1 MIRPSHH
8 IFTAQQGNEETMKIL
23 GLNSTVT
30 VNGVSA
36 KVTGIQSKTITLTG
50 SKDTL
55 NLSLRKVNKMI
66 DEKTLKI
73 L

>member
-1 MIRPSHH
+1 
-8 IFTAQQGNEETMKIL
+8 MKIL
-23 GLNSTVT
+23 GLNSTVAI
-30 VNGVSA
+30 NGVSA

-55 NLSLRKVNKMI
+55 NLSLRKVYKMI

>member
-1 MIRPSHH
+1 
-8 IFTAQQGNEETMKIL
+8 MKIL